1 MVRKHKIQFILTIV
15 TLAVCPQLVHAQSRS
30 VFKCTE
36 GDKTVYSDAPCLGA
50 QKIDAQP
57 TRGLNKFNGKE
68 ATGRDVSL
76 EKQHEAFAQAI
87 KPISGMS
94 ADQLALA
101 GRRSK
106 LSAAAQQECKRLDG
120 LIPDAERDE
129 KNAAK
134 NSPELKS
141 AQAALYRLRVAY
153 RTNICD

>member
-1 MVRKHKIQFILTIV
+1 VRKHKIQCILTIM
-15 TLAVCPQLVHAQSRS
+15 TLAVCPQLVHAQARS

-57 TRGLNKFNGKE
+57 TRGLNKFTGKE

-101 GRRSK
+101 GRRLK
-106 LSAAAQQECKRLDG
+106 LSTAAQQECKRLLTAHKNRATNA
-120 LIPDAERDE
+120 LI
-129 KNAAK
+129 
-134 NSPELKS
+134 SL
-141 AQAALYRLRVAY
+141 Q
-153 RTNICD
+153 I